1 MEQKET
7 QMQETVQSEP
17 VAIQAYSSMLTDA
30 RTLNTLMKLA
40 GFYANSQIVP
50 DNYQHNKDNCFV
62 ACELANRMN
71 VSPTLVMQSL
81 YIVKGKPAWSGQ
93 ACIALING
101 TGQFSP
107 LRFVF
112 IGERNTPSY
121 GCYVTCTRKADGEQL
136 YGSTITMQ
144 MAKDEGWSTKD
155 GSKWKT
161 MPEQM
166 LQYRAASFFARIYCP
181 AALMGLQTVE
191 EVEDVHGTAAVE
203 KKTITINMED

>member
-1 MEQKET
+1 MEQQPTPTTET
-7 QMQETVQSEP
+7 ALTEP
-17 VAIQAYSSMLTDA
+17 QYYTQLTDVRSYKMLDGIA
-30 RTLNTLMKLA
+30 KR
-40 GFYANSQIVP
+40 YANSMIVP
-50 DNYQHNKDNCFV
+50 EQYQHNPDNCFV

-71 VSPTLVMQSL
+71 VSPTLVMQNL

-101 TGQFSP
+101 TMQFTP

-112 IGERNTPSY
+112 VGERDKPSY
-121 GCYVTCTRKADGEQL
+121 GCYVECTRKSDNEVL
-136 YGSTITMQ
+136 RGSTITMQ
-144 MAKDEGWSTKD
+144 MAKDEGWLDKA

-166 LQYRAASFFARIYCP
+166 MQYRAASFFARIYCP

-191 EVEDVHGTAAVE
+191 EVEDVHGAPAQKE
-203 KKTITINMED
+203 KIVITMED

>member
-1 MEQKET
+1 MEQQQTPTSET
-7 QMQETVQSEP
+7 ALTEP
-17 VAIQAYSSMLTDA
+17 QYYTQLTDVRSYKMLDGIA
-30 RTLNTLMKLA
+30 KR
-40 GFYANSQIVP
+40 YANSMIVP
-50 DNYQHNKDNCFV
+50 EQYQHNPDNCFV

-71 VSPTLVMQSL
+71 VSPTLVMQNL

-112 IGERNTPSY
+112 VGERNTPSY

>member
-1 MEQKET
+1 MEQQPTPTTET
-7 QMQETVQSEP
+7 TLTTPQ
-17 VAIQAYSSMLTDA
+17 YSTMLTDKDS
-30 RTLNTLMKLA
+30 LNMLA
-40 GFYANSQIVP
+40 QVAKKFANSGIVP
-50 DNYQHNKDNCFV
+50 EQYQHNEDNCFV
-62 ACELANRMN
+62 ACEMANRMG
-71 VSPTLVMQSL
+71 VSPLVVMQSL

-144 MAKDEGWSTKD
+144 MAKDEGWLDKA

-166 LQYRAASFFARIYCP
+166 MQYRAAAFFARIYCP
-181 AALMGLQTVE
+181 AALMGLQTTD
-191 EVEDVHGTAAVE
+191 EVEDVYGKEPE
-203 KKTITINMED
+203 KSTVIIKLED

>member
-1 MEQKET
+1 MEQQQTPTTET
-7 QMQETVQSEP
+7 ALTTPQ
-17 VAIQAYSSMLTDA
+17 YSTMLTDKGS
-30 RTLNTLMKLA
+30 LNMLA
-40 GFYANSQIVP
+40 QVAKKFANSGIVP
-50 DNYQHNKDNCFV
+50 EQYQHNEDNCFV
-62 ACELANRMN
+62 ACEMANRMG
-71 VSPTLVMQSL
+71 VSPLVVMQSL